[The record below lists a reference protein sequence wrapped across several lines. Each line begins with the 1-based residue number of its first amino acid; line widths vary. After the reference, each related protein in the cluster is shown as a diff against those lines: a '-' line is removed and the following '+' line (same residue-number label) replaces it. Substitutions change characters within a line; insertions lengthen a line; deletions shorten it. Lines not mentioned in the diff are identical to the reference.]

1 MNMKK
6 KEFTIK
12 MINGDIHHIQ
22 IENEMNIS
30 ELVNKIDTVN
40 VINFAGFDCFDRMNS
55 ITYYIALNIKYII
68 SIE

>member
-1 MNMKK
+1 MKK

-22 IENEMNIS
+22 VENEMDMTD
-30 ELVNKIDTVN
+30 LVQTIDKVN
-40 VINFAGFDCFDRMNS
+40 VINFAGFDCLDHVNAR
-55 ITYYIALNIKYII
+55 TYYIALNINHII